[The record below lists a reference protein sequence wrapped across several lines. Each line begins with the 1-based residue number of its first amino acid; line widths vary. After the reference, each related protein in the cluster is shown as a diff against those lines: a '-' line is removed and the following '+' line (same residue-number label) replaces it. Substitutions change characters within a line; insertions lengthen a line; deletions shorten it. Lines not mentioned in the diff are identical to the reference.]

1 MAKYR
6 VDQKTGALIFEESE
20 TTKIDRLEKDL
31 KREKTLRK
39 QQEKINADLLERV
52 EKLEK
57 AGQK

>member
-6 VDQKTGALIFEESE
+6 VDRKTGALIFEESE
-20 TTKIDRLEKDL
+20 NTKIDRLESDL
-31 KREKTLRK
+31 KKEKNLRK

>member
-6 VDQKTGALIFEESE
+6 VDRDTGALIFAESE
-20 TTKIDRLEKDL
+20 NTKIDRLESDL
-31 KREKTLRK
+31 KKEKNLRK

>member
-6 VDQKTGALIFEESE
+6 VDSTTGALIFEEAE
-20 TTKIDRLEKDL
+20 DTKIDRLESDL
-31 KREKTLRK
+31 KKEKNLRK

>member
-6 VDQKTGALIFEESE
+6 IDNETGALIFEESE
-20 TTKIDRLEKDL
+20 TTKIDRLESDL
-31 KREKTLRK
+31 KKEKNLRK

>member
-6 VDQKTGALIFEESE
+6 VDRETGALIFEEGE
-20 TTKIDRLEKDL
+20 NTKIDRLESDL
-31 KREKTLRK
+31 KKEKALRK

>member
-6 VDQKTGALIFEESE
+6 VDNETGALIFAESE
-20 TTKIDRLEKDL
+20 DGKIDRLESDL
-31 KREKTLRK
+31 KKEKALRK
-39 QQEKINADLLERV
+39 NQEKINADLLERI